1 MGTTF
6 PRGRSRQA
14 HEGVEVGFEL
24 RLLAGLRD
32 AAMPQGSAGAACRSS
47 KPSQGSLASHFE
59 QKASKIQYW
68 CEACFP
74 LGTRDSGLHLLSARR
89 VQTSR
94 KGVHCDGGGLRRRV
108 KAASASWVLRYT
120 APSAKRRELGLG
132 AADQTSTAA
141 AGKSLRDARDAAD
154 NARKLIRSGVDPIDE
169 KRAKREKAR
178 EAEVAT
184 KAETERRWPAFA
196 RAYHERVIE
205 PKRTEVHARE
215 WISSLERHV
224 PREIWHKPIDRIEA
238 PELLDAVVKVTSQ
251 YPETGRRVRQ
261 RLELVFAD
269 AEFRKLCNGNPGR
282 AIREKVREECGGR
295 KTESY
300 RTLHYR
306 DVPLL

>member
-1 MGTTF
+1 M
-6 PRGRSRQA
+6 A
-14 HEGVEVGFEL
+14 LEMA
-24 RLLAGLRD
+24 RLLDAISFSAEKHRNQRRKDHEESPYINHPIALATLLANEGGVDDVQVLQAAVLHDTIEDTDTTYEELVARFGKRVADIVTELTDDKNLPKDVRKQVQIDHAPHKTPEATLVKLADKTCNLRDIATAPPADWSLERRREYFEWAKRVVHGLPKVNEKLLRAFNAALRD
-32 AAMPQGSAGAACRSS
+32 APG
-47 KPSQGSLASHFE
+47 
-59 QKASKIQYW
+59 
-68 CEACFP
+68 
-74 LGTRDSGLHLLSARR
+74 
-89 VQTSR
+89 
-94 KGVHCDGGGLRRRV
+94 KGPAV
-108 KAASASWVLRYT
+108 
-120 APSAKRRELGLG
+120 
-132 AADQTSTAA
+132 
-141 AGKSLRDARDAAD
+141 
-154 NARKLIRSGVDPIDE
+154 
-169 KRAKREKAR
+169 
-178 EAEVAT
+178 EVT
-184 KAETERRWPAFA
+184 
-196 RAYHERVIE
+196 
-205 PKRTEVHARE
+205 PKVE

>member
-1 MGTTF
+1 M
-6 PRGRSRQA
+6 
-14 HEGVEVGFEL
+14 
-24 RLLAGLRD
+24 
-32 AAMPQGSAGAACRSS
+32 
-47 KPSQGSLASHFE
+47 
-59 QKASKIQYW
+59 
-68 CEACFP
+68 
-74 LGTRDSGLHLLSARR
+74 
-89 VQTSR
+89 QTSR

-184 KAETERRWPAFA
+184 KAETRRERTTLARVA

-224 PREIWHKPIDRIEA
+224 PRGDLAQANRSDRGA
-238 PELLDAVVKVTSQ
+238 
-251 YPETGRRVRQ
+251 
-261 RLELVFAD
+261 
-269 AEFRKLCNGNPGR
+269 R
-282 AIREKVREECGGR
+282 AIGCGGEGDLAVSGNR
-295 KTESY
+295 PPGAAAARAGLRRRRIPQALQRQSGA
-300 RTLHYR
+300 RN
-306 DVPLL
+306 P

>member
-1 MGTTF
+1 MK
-6 PRGRSRQA
+6 
-14 HEGVEVGFEL
+14 
-24 RLLAGLRD
+24 
-32 AAMPQGSAGAACRSS
+32 SAR
-47 KPSQGSLASHFE
+47 
-59 QKASKIQYW
+59 
-68 CEACFP
+68 
-74 LGTRDSGLHLLSARR
+74 SARR
-89 VQTSR
+89 RAKPRS
-94 KGVHCDGGGLRRRV
+94 RRRPRQGE
-108 KAASASWVLRYT
+108 S
-120 APSAKRRELGLG
+120 
-132 AADQTSTAA
+132 
-141 AGKSLRDARDAAD
+141 
-154 NARKLIRSGVDPIDE
+154 
-169 KRAKREKAR
+169 
-178 EAEVAT
+178 
-184 KAETERRWPAFA
+184 ERRWPAFA